1 MPLKSTLDYEK
12 RVVEAAQ
19 AYDSGQ
25 FSSIRAAARKFGV
38 SRDTLSARLDGRL
51 PRTAK
56 IPNNKAL
63 NPIQEDTLLYWIK
76 FLDNA
81 GFPATKSMVV
91 SYANEIRRRDQ
102 PGVPDLSAKW
112 GARWLTAQQNNGL
125 FVKKM
130 KSIEAKRQAA
140 FDRPSIVIW
149 FKKLRKVIVEN
160 GLQPDDILNFDE
172 TGYRIGVAGD
182 QEIVTFHP
190 DRRNT
195 LPNDT
200 NHEHITLT
208 ETISAGGWAI
218 PPVIIIAGAV
228 LLERYFQD
236 LPAGYLLAVSDSGY
250 TNDEI
255 SFETIKHI
263 NRFTK
268 PRMKGKSR
276 LLLLDNHEC
285 HLSLQFL
292 EYCDDEGIIPF
303 ALPPHTT
310 HFLQPLDVGC
320 FQPNKHYHRQ
330 AVNQATR
337 MGNRD
342 YSRTDFFADLEEI
355 RRQTFK
361 ELTIKSA
368 FKKTGIW
375 PFNPDIV
382 LQKLKEFEPQYRTPT
397 PENDGPLDPEFLSMF
412 PKHLHPP
419 APKDPT
425 EDFEVAVLCRGTVRS
440 PENAREFMALGQS
453 VVSEILRSSPEIPA
467 VELALSVRRLSE
479 AAAKRVARG
488 QIAIDDLQK
497 TTAYQTAKTARKRA
511 GRKRLQTGGVLY
523 AEQARQEI
531 DHREFFE
538 SIAAEEQQQKAFK
551 RQEKK
556 RKREEDKAERS
567 ANFQARKAVN
577 AARRAAEAEVVAQ
590 RKAERQ
596 QKKAEKE
603 RKKAQK

>member
-1 MPLKSTLDYEK
+1 MPQNSTINYEK
-12 RVVEAAQ
+12 RIEEAAQ
-19 AYDSGQ
+19 AYNTRQ
-25 FSSIRAAARKFGV
+25 FSSIRAAAREFDV
-38 SRDTLSARLDGRL
+38 DHTTLTNRLQGKP

-56 IPNNKAL
+56 IPTNKAL

-81 GFPATKSMVV
+81 GFPPTKSMVV
-91 SYANEIRRRDQ
+91 SYANEIRKREQ
-102 PGVPDLSAKW
+102 PGIRNLSVKW
-112 GARWLTAQQNNGL
+112 GARWLTAQQKKGL
-125 FVKKM
+125 FIRKI

-140 FDRPSIVIW
+140 FDRPSIMIW
-149 FKKLRKVIVEN
+149 FENLRKFIVEK

-208 ETISAGGWAI
+208 ETISAGGWVI
-218 PPVIIIAGAV
+218 PPVVIIAGSV

-250 TNDEI
+250 TNDDI
-255 SFETIKHI
+255 SYETIKHI
-263 NRFTK
+263 DRFTK
-268 PRMKGKSR
+268 PRMKGKCR

-285 HLSLQFL
+285 HLSLDFL
-292 EYCDDEGIIPF
+292 EYCEDTDIIPF

-320 FQPNKHYHRQ
+320 FQPNKHYHRE

-342 YSRTDFFADLEEI
+342 YSRIDFFADLEEI
-355 RRQTFK
+355 RKQTFK
-361 ELTIKSA
+361 ESTIKSA

-375 PFNPDIV
+375 PFNPEIV
-382 LQKLKEFEPQYRTPT
+382 LQKLKEFEPQYHTPP
-397 PENDGPLDPEFLSMF
+397 PERIGPADPELLAMF
-412 PKHLHPP
+412 PEHKRPSPP
-419 APKDPT
+419 QDPT
-425 EDFEVAVLCRGTVRS
+425 LDFLPSVICKGTVRS

-453 VVSEILRSSPEIPA
+453 VVREILRSSPEVPA

-479 AAAKRVARG
+479 AAAKHTARG
-488 QIAIDDLQK
+488 QIAINDLQK
-497 TTAYQTAKTARKRA
+497 TTAYQTAKEARKRA
-511 GRKRLQTGGVLY
+511 GRKRLQEGGVLY
-523 AEQARQEI
+523 AERAREEI
-531 DHREFFE
+531 IHRERLE
-538 SIAAEEQQQKAFK
+538 SEAAKEQQRKAQE

-556 RKREEDKAERS
+556 RKREEDKAERT
-567 ANFQARKAVN
+567 ANFQARKAINV
-577 AARRAAEAEVVAQ
+577 ARRAAEVEAIAQ

-596 QKKAEKE
+596 QKKAKKE
-603 RKKAQK
+603 RVKGQK